1 MLPDVVLRPVSRE
14 DIQHLATWLND
25 PEVSSIWYGSGE
37 DGVPLHI
44 GYSPHQIL
52 NASEQERQQ
61 VFQDE
66 YRRIFAIYTEE
77 GEHIG
82 EGQLA
87 IEWLL
92 FEAQLFILIGR
103 KELWHHHYG
112 TAALIKLL
120 DLAFETY
127 GLHRVWVDVPDYN
140 EHALQM
146 CRHVGFVLEGRL
158 RKTHRKDGNWY
169 DSIAMGLLAD
179 EYSRR
184 RTRLLGA
191 PAHRTA

>member
-1 MLPDVVLRPVSRE
+1 MLPDVVLAPVTRE
-14 DIQHLATWLND
+14 DIHRLVQWLND
-25 PEVSSIWYGSGE
+25 AEVSSFWYGLGE
-37 DGVPLHI
+37 DGMPLHI

-52 NASEQERQQ
+52 QAPEQEWKQ
-61 VFQDE
+61 VFEDE
-66 YRRIFAIYTEE
+66 DRKIYAIYTKS

-82 EGQLA
+82 EGQLI
-87 IEWLL
+87 IEWPLL
-92 FEAQLFILIGR
+92 EAQAFLLVGR
-103 KELWHHHYG
+103 KDIWHHHYG

-120 DLAFETY
+120 DAAFDTY

-146 CRHVGFVLEGRL
+146 CRHLGFVLEGHR
-158 RKTHRKDGNWY
+158 RRTHRKNGNWY

-184 RTRLLGA
+184 RTRLMGA
-191 PAHRTA
+191 PANRTA